1 VNRIHIVKRKRR
13 SYHHGN
19 LRPALIEASLTVI
32 AELGVEQFTLRDV
45 ARRVG
50 VAPSAVY
57 RHFAD
62 KEELLTS
69 VAAECA
75 QRLGKAMDDAAAA
88 SSDWAER
95 FRNSGIAYV
104 RFAVEHPAHF
114 RVLNLPTLADR
125 LPLRAG
131 VDEWMQS
138 ELAALQRARADGE
151 LADLPIEHIMLAA
164 RSLTYGLSRLIV
176 DAQDGLGNLSV
187 EGAVVLAEA
196 ITHVLGVGLLPRRA
210 GVR

>member
-1 VNRIHIVKRKRR
+1 MTKKRR
-13 SYHHGN
+13 STYHHGN
-19 LRPALIEASLTVI
+19 LRQALIDASLDVI
-32 AELGVEQFTLRDV
+32 AELGAEQFTLRDV

-50 VAPSAVY
+50 VAPSAAY

-69 VAAECA
+69 VATECA

-88 SSDWAER
+88 SADWSER

-114 RVLNLPTLADR
+114 RVLNLPSLAER

-131 VDEWMQS
+131 VEDWMQHEIA
-138 ELAALQRARADGE
+138 ELTRARAAGQ
-151 LADLPIEHIMLAA
+151 LADLPIEHMMLAA
-164 RSLTYGLSRLIV
+164 RALTYGLSRLIV
-176 DAQDGLGNLSV
+176 DAQDGLGDIGV
-187 EGAVVLAEA
+187 ERAVALADA
-196 ITHVLGVGLLPRRA
+196 ITNVLGVGLLPRQRSQ
-210 GVR
+210 